1 MKDTVLPYLVSESI
15 DYERL
20 LLGSIS
26 MRTEHL
32 TLARSIRCTWV
43 LSH

>member
-1 MKDTVLPYLVSESI
+1 MKDMVLTYLVSESI

-20 LLGSIS
+20 LLGRIS

-32 TLARSIRCTWV
+32 TLA
-43 LSH
+43 